1 MRLLIIDDEPI
12 VLKALAMVLQRDG
25 HAVDKARG
33 GLAGIES
40 FQAAV
45 AAGEPFDAVITDFD
59 MADADGHQVAREVK
73 AVSPSTPV
81 FLFTGW
87 GERAAQNSD
96 GTAVDRVLDKMSPLE
111 ELRGALE
118 AIAGIKH

>member
-12 VLKALAMVLQRDG
+12 VLKALAMVLVRDG
-25 HAVDKARG
+25 HTVDKARG

-45 AAGEPFDAVITDFD
+45 AAGQPFDAVITDFD

-73 AVSPSTPV
+73 ALSPSTPV

-87 GERAAQNSD
+87 GDRAAQSSD
-96 GTAVDRVLDKMSPLE
+96 GTGVDRVLDKMSPLE
-111 ELRGALE
+111 ELRGALRSV
-118 AIAGIKH
+118 AGIKN